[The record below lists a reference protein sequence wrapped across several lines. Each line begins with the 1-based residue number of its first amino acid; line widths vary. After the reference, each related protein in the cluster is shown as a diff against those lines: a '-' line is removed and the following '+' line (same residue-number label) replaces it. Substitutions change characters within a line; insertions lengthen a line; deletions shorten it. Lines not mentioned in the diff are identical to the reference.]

1 MSIMDDVVRQFLL
14 TLWNVYAFFVTYA
27 NAGGFDPS
35 AADAVSPGD
44 RPILDR
50 WVLSQLADTA
60 RTAREGLESYDAT
73 GAGRRIAAFIDDLSN
88 WYVRRARPRFW
99 DPDGRGGHDTR
110 SAFLT
115 LHECLVTVARL
126 LAPFTPFVSDE
137 LWRNLA
143 AGRGGAPDS
152 VHLTDYPSADPEAAD
167 VALDAAMNDARAI
180 VELGRRVRT
189 ETKTRTRQP
198 LAEAVIHVAGDHAA
212 LAPLLP
218 IVADELNVKTVV
230 FAESV
235 EAFGRWRAKPDFKV
249 LGPRLGPRVQ
259 QVAAALAADDGTLAA
274 TLARGASVDLAL
286 GDGASIELA
295 ADDVD
300 LVQDIREGWGVAA
313 EGGVTVALDLDV
325 TTDLRLEG
333 LARELIRLIQDAR
346 KDAGLAVTDRIV
358 LGVDADGD
366 VAAALAAHADTVA
379 GETLA
384 TSMSGAL
391 DPEGHRQTTELDGR
405 PVTISVRRS

>member
-1 MSIMDDVVRQFLL
+1 MPDD
-14 TLWNVYAFFVTYA
+14 
-27 NAGGFDPS
+27 
-35 AADAVSPGD
+35 DAV
-44 RPILDR
+44 
-50 WVLSQLADTA
+50 
-60 RTAREGLESYDAT
+60 DA
-73 GAGRRIAAFIDDLSN
+73 
-88 WYVRRARPRFW
+88 P
-99 DPDGRGGHDTR
+99 
-110 SAFLT
+110 
-115 LHECLVTVARL
+115 
-126 LAPFTPFVSDE
+126 
-137 LWRNLA
+137 
-143 AGRGGAPDS
+143 
-152 VHLTDYPSADPEAAD
+152 
-167 VALDAAMNDARAI
+167 LDAAMATARAI

-198 LAEAVIHVAGDHAA
+198 LAEAVIHVGGDHAA

-218 IVADELNVKTVV
+218 IVAEELNVKTVV

-259 QVAAALAADDGTLAA
+259 QVAAALAAEDGTLAA
-274 TLARGASVDLAL
+274 TLARGAAVELPLA
-286 GDGASIELA
+286 DGSSIALA

-325 TTDLRLEG
+325 TADLRLEG

-358 LGVDADGD
+358 LGVDAGGD
-366 VAAALAAHADTVA
+366 VAAALAVHADTVA

-384 TSMSGAL
+384 TSVSGAL
-391 DPEGHRQTTELDGR
+391 DPGGHRQTAELDGS
-405 PVTISVRRS
+405 PVTISVRRG